1 MNRFAACIL
10 FLFAAMAFPAQGW
23 TAQASAAK
31 SQKLET
37 LFKELKKAHNPDA
50 AQRIAKSIWDQWAE
64 SGSDTIDLLMQW
76 SDDAMKRRKFGVAL
90 DFLDQVVTLDP
101 DYAEGWNRR
110 ATVHYMMDDYAKSMS
125 DIEHTLKLEPRH
137 FGALTGMAMIL
148 KQTGRK
154 KLALEAYERVLT
166 VYPMMR
172 SAQQAVSDLSEELA
186 GEGI

>member
-1 MNRFAACIL
+1 MKRVTALLL
-10 FLFAAMAFPAQGW
+10 FLFAAMALPAQGW
-23 TAQASAAK
+23 TAQASITK

-37 LFKELKKAHNPDA
+37 LFTELKKARNPDA
-50 AQRIAKSIWDQWAE
+50 AQKIAKSIWDQWAD
-64 SGSDTIDLLMQW
+64 SGSDTINLLMEW
-76 SDDAMKRRKFGVAL
+76 SGDALTRRKFAVAL

-110 ATVHYMMDDYAKSMS
+110 ATVHYMMDEYAKSMA
-125 DIEHTLKLEPRH
+125 DIEHVLRLEPRH
-137 FGALTGMAMIL
+137 FGALTGMATIL

-154 KLALEAYERVLT
+154 RLALEAYERVLS

-172 SAQQAVSDLSEELA
+172 SAQEAVSELSEELA